1 MTHVATGRGR
11 WVCACLW
18 AIGVWGAGVASAAAE
33 PPVGRVDESAEQQMV
48 AMVDSAGAGE
58 RSDPNET
65 IQVDEVVVS
74 ATKTP
79 VPISHVTSAVD
90 VITDKDIQ
98 RQKLRYMADVL
109 RQAQGLAVFSNGGPG
124 TSTNV
129 RIRGASDAQT
139 LVLIDGAIVNSAT
152 LGRYNFGN
160 LTTDNIERIEILRG
174 AQSMLY
180 GSDAMGGVVN
190 IITKRGQGPFTAGAF
205 MEYGSF
211 ATLREGGTL
220 SGKQGAVDYSLALSR
235 WDTSSFSAVNYRRGA
250 TERDSFRN
258 WQGSGRVGVDLPKD
272 GRFDFTMRWMNS
284 DVNLDNISATS
295 PNEVF
300 GAKTRSQEF
309 VFSGRYYQPLT
320 TWWSQTLTLSR
331 GQESSLYLPGTS
343 QRSLLTGLFSTPF
356 SNPNETRVQSNRLEW
371 QHDLQVAKPLLVTVG
386 YQFREQQGENDTG
399 LTPRVLSSHAGFAQG
414 QLNLWNRVFATAGVR
429 HDAYNVFG
437 SATTYRV
444 TGGYYSLETD
454 TKLRASY
461 ATGFRAPSMNE
472 LYFPNFGNPQLGAEK
487 SRSMDV
493 GVDQFLFSKQ
503 LKLSAGYFWNR
514 YDNLI
519 TTTFDPVFCAPF
531 STFGFCPLQ
540 LGNAATKGWEAGL
553 TYTYTSERQG
563 LRGVTLQVT
572 YTNTMARDLDT
583 SKRLPRWPTDQL
595 TAVLGYQP
603 IDPLWLT
610 LTWRYVGARY
620 NTTGER
626 QNLDAFDVWSLTA
639 SYDVRSNMQVYLRAD
654 NLFNAKYEEIAS
666 AGVPIRSI
674 FGGLRVTFGGGA

>member
-1 MTHVATGRGR
+1 MQSLAEWCVQR
-11 WVCACLW
+11 VCLRAVVFGA
-18 AIGVWGAGVASAAAE
+18 AICAASAVDRLGGTGAWAAE
-33 PPVGRVDESAEQQMV
+33 GRTDESALV
-48 AMVDSAGAGE
+48 AMADSDAAGE
-58 RSDPNET
+58 QAPLLA
-65 IQVDEVVVS
+65 DEVVVS

-79 VPISHVTSAVD
+79 IPVTQVTSAVE
-90 VITDKDIQ
+90 VITEHDIQ
-98 RQKLRYMADVL
+98 RQKLRYLSDVL

-124 TSTNV
+124 TSVNV
-129 RIRGASDAQT
+129 RMRGANDTQT

-152 LGRYNFGN
+152 LGSYNFAN

-180 GSDAMGGVVN
+180 GSDAMGGVIN
-190 IITKRGQGPFTAGAF
+190 IVTKRGQGAPTVGAF
-205 MEYGSF
+205 VEYGSF
-211 ATLREGGTL
+211 ATLREGGNL
-220 SGKQGAVDYSLALSR
+220 SGKSGMVDYSLALSR

-250 TERDSFRN
+250 TERDAFHN

-284 DVNLDNISATS
+284 DVNLDNISATN
-295 PNEVF
+295 PQDVF
-300 GAKTRSQEF
+300 GSKTRSQEF
-309 VFSGRYYQPLT
+309 VFSGRYHQPLT
-320 TWWSQTLTLSR
+320 TWWAQTLTLSR
-331 GQESSLYLPGTS
+331 GQESSLFLPGIS

-356 SNPNETRVQSNRLEW
+356 GTPNETRVLSNRVEW
-371 QHDLQVAKPLLVTVG
+371 QHDFQVAKPLLLSAG

-399 LTPRVLSSHAGFAQG
+399 LTPHVLSSHAGFVQG
-414 QLNLWNRVFATAGVR
+414 QLNLWERVFATAGVR

-444 TGGYYSLETD
+444 TGGYYAPETD
-454 TKLRASY
+454 TKFRTSY

-472 LYFPNFGNPQLGAEK
+472 LYFPNFGNPKLGAEK

-493 GVDQFLFSKQ
+493 GVDQYLFWKA

-540 LGNAATKGWEAGL
+540 IGNAATKGWEAGL
-553 TYTYTSERQG
+553 TYNYSSERQG
-563 LRGVTLQVT
+563 LRGVMVQVT

-583 SKRLPRWPTDQL
+583 AKRLPRWPTDQL
-595 TAVLGYQP
+595 TAVVGYQP
-603 IDPLWLT
+603 IQPLWLS
-610 LTWRYVGARY
+610 LTWRYVGSRY

-626 QNLDAFDVWSLTA
+626 QDLDNFTVWSLAA
-639 SYDVRSNMQVYLRAD
+639 SYGINKTMQVYVRAD

-666 AGVPIRSI
+666 AGIPTRSI
-674 FGGLRVTFGGGA
+674 FGGLRVTFGGS